1 MATWQLKPGQEDKK
15 DKDKEAILMVEKPD
29 TDSVSN
35 LDNVIAQQQS
45 YLDTT
50 VEKIEVLVAKRAKL
64 IADCEFNIE

>member
-15 DKDKEAILMVEKPD
+15 DKYKEAVLMVEKPD

-45 YLDTT
+45 YLDIT
-50 VEKIEVLVAKRAKL
+50 VEKIEVLVAKRAK
-64 IADCEFNIE
+64 IIKDCEFSIE